1 MSATGVRRVKPPVA
15 HAPGLPISLV
25 ITMTQQR
32 VPAGPKGHWLS
43 GNLPD
48 FRRDRLD
55 FFVQCARDYG
65 DVVKIR
71 FAHRSI
77 YLVSHPDFIEEVLV
91 THSKN
96 FSKHFALR
104 LNPLVLGKGLLTSE
118 GDFWLRQRR
127 LIQPVFVRSRIV
139 GYAAAM
145 VTATERLIADWKP
158 GERRDIMGEMMRVTL
173 EIAATTEQ
181 LPEVLGILSARQ
193 GLAIDLLEW
202 TYDEFEASIPATAD
216 AMRMA
221 RRKADAVADAAGLR
235 VTGIRS
241 ASDTWSMPSPRVEM
255 ASFASDARM
264 RVGAAPLDMGLTMS
278 SSTKLSVRLTVDF
291 EVAANDAR

>member
-1 MSATGVRRVKPPVA
+1 MHVTLRAESSLAATAAAKKVAEVRALVESLAAVGVPDEAIDVTGIQIATG
-15 HAPGLPISLV
+15 
-25 ITMTQQR
+25 
-32 VPAGPKGHWLS
+32 S
-43 GNLPD
+43 G
-48 FRRDRLD
+48 
-55 FFVQCARDYG
+55 
-65 DVVKIR
+65 KI
-71 FAHRSI
+71 
-77 YLVSHPDFIEEVLV
+77 
-91 THSKN
+91 
-96 FSKHFALR
+96 
-104 LNPLVLGKGLLTSE
+104 LTSQ
-118 GDFWLRQRR
+118 D
-127 LIQPVFVRSRIV
+127 VRI
-139 GYAAAM
+139 
-145 VTATERLIADWKP
+145 
-158 GERRDIMGEMMRVTL
+158 TL
-173 EIAATTEQ
+173 EIAATSEQ

-221 RRKADAVADAAGLR
+221 RCKADAVADAAGLR